1 MIISS
6 AFAAG
11 LIIAFIV
18 VGSRALA
25 GRTRLPYAVFLVV
38 GGTAVSFLPHIP
50 SVTLRPQVVFLG
62 LLPPLV
68 YHAGLVTSPRE
79 LKANALPIGLSA
91 VGLVLATTFAVT
103 ALAWQFGARMGWTGA
118 FILGSVVAPTDPVAA
133 TAVLNRLG
141 GPADLTSI
149 LEGESLVNDG
159 IALALFSLAVGNLSS
174 PTSVGGGFLDFLRIA
189 GGGTAFGLIVGWV
202 VSRARRPL
210 RDTSSQVVVS
220 LLVPYV
226 AYLPAD
232 ALGLSGVLATLCT
245 GLALGQSTVAAL
257 EPSGRLRVAEF
268 WEVLVFLLE
277 STLFVLVGLQ
287 LRHAVDALS
296 GYQPAHVAA
305 VTIVAV
311 VGVVAVRL
319 LWWAALPNF
328 RWRPEGRIFDTGAV
342 PWRHRLVLGWSGL
355 RGAIS
360 LAAALSV
367 PAVVAGHPYGPR
379 NIIVFA
385 AFAVLLVTL
394 IGQGT
399 SLPWLLRRLEL
410 VGHGDEPRQ
419 RLVAARR
426 CAEAALRR
434 LDELAAAGDISDET
448 AEGLRRTYERRIERA
463 RTQLGERDE
472 GQTRKPAQ
480 DAASMAAL
488 QRRLLEAE
496 YEVLQRMYRSGDI
509 SYAVLRQLRRDLD
522 LEMARIR
529 P

>member
-1 MIISS
+1 MTSS
-6 AFAAG
+6 LFAAG
-11 LIIAFIV
+11 LIVAFIA

-25 GRTRLPYAVFLVV
+25 RRTRIPYAVFLVV
-38 GGTAVSFLPHIP
+38 GGTAVSYLPHIP

-79 LKANALPIGLSA
+79 LKANALPIGLAA
-91 VGLVLATTFAVT
+91 VGLVLATTFAVA
-103 ALAWQFGARMGWTGA
+103 ALSWQVGAGLGWTGA

-133 TAVLNRLG
+133 TAVLNRLR
-141 GPADLTSI
+141 GPADLTTM

-159 IALALFSLAVGNLSS
+159 IALALFSLATGNLSS
-174 PTSVGGGFLDFLRIA
+174 PTGVAGGFVAFLRIA
-189 GGGTAFGLIVGWV
+189 GGGVAFGLAVGWAA
-202 VSRARRPL
+202 SKARRPL
-210 RDTSSQVVVS
+210 RDTPSQVVVS

-245 GLALGQSTVAAL
+245 GLVLGQTSVAGL

-296 GYQPAHVAA
+296 GYRVSHVAA
-305 VTIVAV
+305 VTVVVV

-319 LWWAALPNF
+319 IWWAALPNF

-367 PAVVAGHPYGPR
+367 PALVAGRPYGPR

-385 AFAVLLVTL
+385 AFAVLLATL
-394 IGQGT
+394 VGQGT
-399 SLPWLLRRLEL
+399 SLPWLLRKLDL
-410 VGHGDEPRQ
+410 VGRGDEPRQ
-419 RLVAARR
+419 RAVAVRR

-434 LDELAAAGDISDET
+434 LDELAAAGGLPDDM
-448 AEGLRRTYERRIERA
+448 AEGLRRNYERRIERA
-463 RTQLGERDE
+463 RSQLADQDE
-472 GQTRKPAQ
+472 GQDRRPGRE
-480 DAASMAAL
+480 AAL
-488 QRRLLEAE
+488 VAAAQRRLLQAE
-496 YEVLQRMYRSGDI
+496 YEVLPRLYRSGEI
-509 SYAVLRQLRRDLD
+509 SYSVLRQLRRDLD
-522 LEMARIR
+522 LEMARLSH
-529 P
+529 